1 MYTHFI
7 GVDISKDTLDIAVVS
22 PQQVLLYEERIANK
36 KSAIISFFK
45 QLRRL
50 VPDFAPASALVCME
64 HTGLYNRPL
73 LNAVPAL
80 ALPAWVEHAA
90 QINAATGIRRG
101 KTDAVDARRIAAYA
115 ARFVDRVRLY
125 QAPRPVLVELDR
137 LQARRQRLVGVL
149 QVLQTPLSSSEGF
162 FSAAEQQAE
171 KRGCAASLQ
180 AVRADL
186 KAVEAAMAALV
197 ADDAALTRQYERLTS
212 VPGVGLVTAVEMLL
226 TTNEFEEN
234 SDPKRYASYAGVVP
248 FERSSGQF
256 KGRPRVSPQANKRVK
271 TLLHLAALAAVRFA
285 PTLKAYYERK
295 VAEGKNK
302 MLVLNNVRN
311 KLVHLLFAC
320 VQQDR
325 NYDKNYTPA
334 LV

>member
-1 MYTHFI
+1 MYPPFI

-36 KSAIISFFK
+36 QSAIVAFFK

-50 VPDFAPASALVCME
+50 VPDFTPASALVCME

-73 LNAVPAL
+73 LNAVPTL
-80 ALPAWVEHAA
+80 ARPAWVEHAA
-90 QINAATGIRRG
+90 RINAATGIRRG

-197 ADDAALTRQYERLTS
+197 ADEAALTRQYERLTS
-212 VPGVGLVTAVEMLL
+212 VPGVELVTAVEMLL

-234 SDPKRYASYAGVVP
+234 RDPKRYASYAGVVP

-256 KGRPRVSPQANKRVK
+256 KGRPRVRPQANKRVK

-302 MLVLNNVRN
+302 MLVRNNVRN

>member
-1 MYTHFI
+1 MYTHFL
-7 GVDISKDTLDIAVVS
+7 GVDISKDTLDIALVS
-22 PQQVLLYEERIANK
+22 PHNTLLYEKRIANK
-36 KSAIISFFK
+36 QAAILSFFK
-45 QLRRL
+45 QLPRL
-50 VPDFAPASALVCME
+50 VPDFTPATALVCME

-73 LNAVPAL
+73 LGAVQAL

-90 QINAATGIRRG
+90 QLNAATGLRRG
-101 KTDAVDARRIAAYA
+101 KTDALDARRIAAYA
-115 ARFVDRVRLY
+115 ARFVDRAQLY

-137 LQARRQRLVGVL
+137 LMASRQRLVSVK

-162 FSAAEQQAE
+162 FSPAEQQAE

-180 AVRADL
+180 AVAADL
-186 KAVEAAMAALV
+186 KAVEAAIAALL
-197 ADDAALTRQYERLTS
+197 AADAALARQYERLTS
-212 VPGVGLVTAVEMLL
+212 VPGVGLVTAVELLL
-226 TTNEFEEN
+226 TTNEFAT
-234 SDPKRYASYAGVVP
+234 STDPKCYASYAGVVP
-248 FERSSGQF
+248 FERSSGQY
-256 KGRPRVSPQANKRVK
+256 KGRPRVSPHANKQVK
-271 TLLHLAALAAVRFA
+271 TLLHLAALCAVRYA
-285 PTLKAYYERK
+285 PALKAYYERK

-325 NYDKNYTPA
+325 NYDKNYAPA